1 MLCVFPVGIMGGL
14 SLVLNTKQYEYPRL
28 LMPGAAFFIAVHD
41 ASIQVPEMYANS
53 LVVSVG
59 QDTRIAIEQTNV
71 RLYQTQL

>member
-1 MLCVFPVGIMGGL
+1 
-14 SLVLNTKQYEYPRL
+14 
-28 LMPGAAFFIAVHD
+28 MPGAAFFIAVHD
-41 ASIQVPEMYANS
+41 ASIQVPEMYASS